1 MQYKVEL
8 TIETSDKE
16 SLMDIIGDAIKDNRC
31 QGFQI
36 REGVSKR
43 QYDKTVN
50 KYLNMMRGDN
60 MPFSESFKMAEQM
73 TNNDYY
79 ILSSGSTNHE

>member
-8 TIETSDKE
+8 IIETTDKD
-16 SLMDIIGDAIKDNRC
+16 SLMSVIGKAIEDKRC

-60 MPFSESFKMAEQM
+60 IPFTESLKQAEQM
-73 TNNDYY
+73 ANNDYY
-79 ILSSGSTNHE
+79 ILPSSSTSHE